1 VNQPY
6 RLTSGA
12 ESDTE
17 QILRYT
23 LDQWG
28 ADQAARY
35 AAQLEACLEKIAT
48 KQAAGRHFSKR
59 FADAFVHRCSILHVS
74 GFSILNAPDPGHE
87 TEIRQVPPRLIPS
100 PFTRIFLATRWDLV
114 WYFHESDGYG

>member
-1 VNQPY
+1 MNQPY

-59 FADAFVHRCSILHVS
+59 FADAFVHRCQHHYIFFVWHENNPIILAILHE
-74 GFSILNAPDPGHE
+74 NM
-87 TEIRQVPPRLIPS
+87 
-100 PFTRIFLATRWDLV
+100 DLV
-114 WYFHESDGYG
+114 QRLGERLGE